1 MLYNL
6 IASSTA
12 GERILEWIEY
22 AAVVIEVL
30 AVVIIV
36 MAIFLAVGHYV
47 IRALL
52 RPDHTMLFRELRIR
66 LGRALLLGLE
76 ILVAADIIRTVAL
89 EATLQSVA
97 VLGLLVLIRTF
108 LSWALVVEIE
118 GRWPWQP
125 EREESQGEPMRTSAA
140 KTPSVADLTTCD
152 GDRRHPPGLHRAGHG
167 HLAGGRAGADRPGQ
181 CVAGPQRLPPDDP
194 RSPGLRVSRRLSRRT
209 TTTHEAW
216 VILRCG
222 TILV

>member
-6 IASSTA
+6 IASSSA
-12 GERILEWIEY
+12 GHRILEWIEY
-22 AAVVIEVL
+22 AALAIEIL

-36 MAIFLAVGHYV
+36 GAIFYAMGHYLFQAA
-47 IRALL
+47 IRPE
-52 RPDHTMLFRELRIR
+52 RDELYKQLKVR

-76 ILVAADIIRTVAL
+76 ILVAADIVRTVAL

-125 EREESQGEPMRTSAA
+125 AHKEESGVRNP
-140 KTPSVADLTTCD
+140 
-152 GDRRHPPGLHRAGHG
+152 
-167 HLAGGRAGADRPGQ
+167 
-181 CVAGPQRLPPDDP
+181 
-194 RSPGLRVSRRLSRRT
+194 
-209 TTTHEAW
+209 
-216 VILRCG
+216 
-222 TILV
+222 